1 MVNDWHRME
10 NLKSAWCI
18 LNASKD
24 AVQKLASVPIFEL
37 RVFRSKNSIELLAQ
51 DGELKIRQA
60 DFKFSRELHF
70 R

>member
-1 MVNDWHRME
+1 MAQKPHDVCTLTVH
-10 NLKSAWCI
+10 LAQ
-18 LNASKD
+18 LAY
-24 AVQKLASVPIFEL
+24 KLAVYQHT
-37 RVFRSKNSIELLAQ
+37 RTYAGKH